1 MNNLKILQGKNKKD
15 TCCQTFILNDKDLNL
30 NYWIVDIKKHS
41 SHTLEPFIKKCEFIE
56 KKCWNAKENF
66 KNYFLDKDILFYAEN
81 SEKIVGFVLISLD
94 ILDKSPVLHY
104 EEGMILKEYQKQGIL
119 KKLILLA
126 ARITHLKLLKKKIH
140 NKIAILG
147 VTNSPKIM
155 TGLFKKKILWNL
167 VNNSFVPSK
176 RILEIHKRY
185 IAKYKYS
192 ILNPKYPFILKKIFP
207 GCQGKNICDK
217 FFKFPDN
224 FKKYLPSEFDY
235 FDRGDAFCFIIMP
248 HRLLFNI
255 GTIFLSVITFNKD
268 FLFNPNIGIIKQNI

>member
-15 TCCQTFILNDKDLNL
+15 NSCETFILNDKNSNL
-30 NYWIVDIKKHS
+30 KYWIVDINKHS
-41 SHTLEPFIKKCEFIE
+41 SHTLEPVIKKCEFIE
-56 KKCWNAKENF
+56 KKCWSAKENF
-66 KNYFLDKDILFYAEN
+66 KDYFLDKDVLLYAES

-126 ARITHLKLLKKKIH
+126 ARVTHLKLLKKKIH

-155 TGLFKKKILWNL
+155 AGLFKKKMLL
-167 VNNSFVPSK
+167 SFATNSFVPSK
-176 RILEIHKRY
+176 KILQIHKRY

-207 GCQGKNICDK
+207 GCQEKNICDK
-217 FFKFPDN
+217 FFNFPDN

-248 HRLLFNI
+248 HRLLLNI
-255 GTIFLSVITFNKD
+255 ATIICSVKIFNKD